1 MMKVVTAV
9 RLGEGFL
16 SKRQVLQA
24 ARPMN
29 EMNRLRHELAKAQQ
43 AFNLVG
49 GGRQSRF
56 TAWKTYSQLVAK
68 SAREAVPATGHGGP
82 PNSSSQVSQEIEHF
96 IPNSFR
102 KDGRRVYQVLVCR
115 PHGCADTFLALT
127 ERVWRCSRP
136 KKSKATSITTSA
148 KPFDAPLKTQ
158 YAAVVQL
165 VQLEHRV
172 SGLYRATSYSPSLV
186 VDPHGLEADTATI
199 LYETRFQ
206 PHGSTSWFASPACT
220 RCLIYF
226 KFFCLSFH
234 RACFPKCM

>member
-1 MMKVVTAV
+1 MGTVNRGGLIEWGSEALKRVSTLLPDMMKVVTAV

-96 IPNSFR
+96 IPSSFR

-136 KKSKATSITTSA
+136 KKSKATSITSSA

-158 YAAVVQL
+158 YAAVV
-165 VQLEHRV
+165 
-172 SGLYRATSYSPSLV
+172 
-186 VDPHGLEADTATI
+186 
-199 LYETRFQ
+199 
-206 PHGSTSWFASPACT
+206 
-220 RCLIYF
+220 
-226 KFFCLSFH
+226 
-234 RACFPKCM
+234 